1 MPFLLRVLLPDVPG
15 SLGRVATAIGMAGGD
30 IEAIEI
36 VEKRDDGTAV
46 DDVLLELNQG
56 MMPDS
61 VVSACTSLDGVE
73 VLWISRYPAGG
84 SLVMDLEAVE
94 ELTASPDTA
103 YDKLIDLLP
112 ATFRVDWGARVHRA
126 KGVVYGTGAA
136 PDEFEFIEIETP
148 QRLESPEDEVTL
160 FAAARLDGNEIVVV
174 GRRGGP
180 EFADSEIA
188 RLGHLCGLAVTI
200 ANA

>member
-1 MPFLLRVLLPDVPG
+1 MPYLLRVLLPDVPG

-103 YDKLIDLLP
+103 FDKLIDLLP

-148 QRLESPEDEVTL
+148 QRRESPEDEVTL
-160 FAAARLDGNEIVVV
+160 YAAARLDGNEIVVV

>member
-46 DDVLLELNQG
+46 DDVLLELQQG
-56 MMPDS
+56 TMPDS
-61 VVSACTSLDGVE
+61 VVSACTSLDGVK

-126 KGVVYGTGAA
+126 KGVVYSTGAA
-136 PDEFEFIEIETP
+136 PDDFDFIEVESP
-148 QRLESPEDEVTL
+148 VRLESPEGEVTL

-180 EFADSEIA
+180 DFADSEIA
-188 RLGHLCGLAVTI
+188 RLGHLCGLTVTI